1 MYSSS
6 TTPPS
11 AALITLFLGVIQSIM
26 DCGMYEP
33 EPLVRTLV
41 ALGTVLLLPD
51 GRGVDAMKRSAKG
64 QGIASM
70 MERLANDSDGMTKAV
85 IKEILSI
92 L

>member
-1 MYSSS
+1 M
-6 TTPPS
+6 
-11 AALITLFLGVIQSIM
+11 Q
-26 DCGMYEP
+26 CGKYEP
-33 EPLVRTLV
+33 EPMVRTLV

-51 GRGVDAMKRSAKG
+51 GRGKEAMKSTKG

-70 MERLANDSDGMTKAV
+70 LQRLANDSDGMTKAV

>member
-1 MYSSS
+1 
-6 TTPPS
+6 
-11 AALITLFLGVIQSIM
+11 
-26 DCGMYEP
+26 MYEP

-64 QGIASM
+64 QSIASM
-70 MERLANDSDGMTKAV
+70 LERLANDSDGMTKAV
-85 IKEILSI
+85 IEEILSI